1 MYQDYLQVSERA
13 LRSITPNMQYETVQ
27 NIETINND
35 SFLWD
40 MYPLH
45 LSRSEIYYLNKNVEH
60 IQSTINKMNFSYE
73 NQNYDHAGYGQDS
86 HLFNQNQNA
95 KEDVFDRIR
104 RKRMRLYNLIPY
116 LDKLYDKV
124 VGEYANNYQ
133 VAKYTEMN
141 RNGVAL

>member
-13 LRSITPNMQYETVQ
+13 LSSLSPTMQVQ
-27 NIETINND
+27 TEENIEQVNQN
-35 SFLWD
+35 SLLWD

-60 IQSTINKMNFSYE
+60 ILSTFNKINFSYE
-73 NQNYDHAGYGQDS
+73 SQNYDHVGYGGTS
-86 HLFNQNQNA
+86 HLFNQNQNS
-95 KEDVFDRIR
+95 KEEIFDRIR

-116 LDKLYDKV
+116 LDQLYDKV
-124 VGEYANNYQ
+124 TDEYANNYQ

-141 RNGVAL
+141 RNGGIF